1 MKRERRRV
9 RRLAIEILY
18 EVDCVGH
25 SADEVIPRR
34 LETNPNLSQDS
45 TEFLQDVVTQTIAE
59 KERLDQIIA
68 SYAPEWPVDELAI
81 LDRNILRIA
90 TWEMI
95 FYQSTATKIAINEAV
110 ELAKRYGSEN
120 SPKFING
127 VLGAIALKESEIRR
141 QFLPI

>member
-34 LETNPNLSQDS
+34 LEANPNLSQDS

-68 SYAPEWPVDELAI
+68 RYAPEWPVDELAI

-120 SPKFING
+120 SPKFVNG

>member
-18 EVDCVGH
+18 EIDCVSH
-25 SADEVIPRR
+25 PAEEVIERR
-34 LETNPNLSQDS
+34 LEANPNLSQDS
-45 TEFLQDVVTQTIAE
+45 IDFLNEIVIQTITV
-59 KERLDQIIA
+59 KDQLDQIIA
-68 SYAPEWPVDELAI
+68 NYAPEWPVEELAI

-95 FYQSTATKIAINEAV
+95 FSQSTATKIAINEAV
-110 ELAKRYGSEN
+110 ELAKRYGADN
-120 SPKFING
+120 APRFING
-127 VLGAIALKESEIRR
+127 VLGGIATKESEIRQ